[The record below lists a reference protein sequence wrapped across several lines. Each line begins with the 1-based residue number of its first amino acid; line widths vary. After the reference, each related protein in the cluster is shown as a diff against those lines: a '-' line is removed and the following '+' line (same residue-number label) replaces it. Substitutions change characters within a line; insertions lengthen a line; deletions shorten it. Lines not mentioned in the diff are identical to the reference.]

1 VVGRREPIPAFVSVK
16 GGENVNVS
24 MVRDLAHVVDREQ
37 AKIGVF
43 ITLAEPTG
51 PMKTEAVKTGYYET
65 LYGKYPKIQILT
77 IEELFAGKQPNIP
90 LVDSATFKKAA
101 KEKVGDQDKLF

>member
-1 VVGRREPIPAFVSVK
+1 
-16 GGENVNVS
+16 
-24 MVRDLAHVVDREQ
+24 MVRDLAHVVDREN

-51 PMKTEAVKTGYYET
+51 PMKTEAVKAGFYEP

-77 IEELFAGKQPNIP
+77 IRELFDGRQPKIP
-90 LVDSATFKKAA
+90 AVDASIFRKAA
-101 KEKVGDQDKLF
+101 KETVGDQDPLPF

>member
-1 VVGRREPIPAFVSVK
+1 
-16 GGENVNVS
+16 
-24 MVRDLAHVVDREQ
+24 MVRDLAHVVDREK

-65 LYGKYPKIQILT
+65 EFGKYPKIQIVT
-77 IEELFAGKQPNIP
+77 IKELFAGKKLAIP
-90 LVDSATFKKAA
+90 LVDPAAFKKVQAEPCG
-101 KEKVGDQDKLF
+101 KQERLL